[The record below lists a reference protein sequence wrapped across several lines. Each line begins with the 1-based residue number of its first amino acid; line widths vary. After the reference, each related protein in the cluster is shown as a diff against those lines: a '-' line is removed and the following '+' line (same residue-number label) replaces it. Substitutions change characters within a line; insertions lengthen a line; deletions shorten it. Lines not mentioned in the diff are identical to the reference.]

1 MSEERVGRSSL
12 GDRHDPLSVAARVGS
27 LGIRVSSLL
36 DYIRF
41 RLTRK

>member
-1 MSEERVGRSSL
+1 MSEECVGHSSL

-27 LGIRVSSLL
+27 LGIRVSSHF

-41 RLTRK
+41 RLICK